1 VAELVH
7 VDLCVFF
14 QLSQNKEELVAQAL
28 HGLSSATMQDDGS
41 DLPAI
46 APPRNKAEHDEL
58 IRMIRLPFK
67 DTFLEQMVNEGG
79 FFYLEANQL
88 DDLAQKC
95 SEGGAIFLRETILQP
110 SIPGRQM
117 LFIPMTYQSDLVG
130 LLGVP
135 TPKGMHFFRPKEV
148 GTLLAICAQTTSA
161 IRNATLFGERE
172 LAYAELQ
179 RMDKLKDE
187 FIVTASHELRT
198 PLSAIIG
205 YTSLLR
211 RQSARIS
218 PPQILRFA
226 TKIGGAAQQLLDLVS
241 NMTVAAQMGAVDKK
255 LELTIAPVQVLSAA
269 EIAASMLSMSAEQ
282 KIINNVDPELWVNGD
297 ALYFRQVISN
307 LLENAS
313 KYSPPESQITLS
325 AEATKLINIQ
335 NLLPEDQIDHAAMVE
350 QENMPIVLIRVQDQG
365 EGILPEDES
374 KIFEKFVRAPR
385 SLTTPVRGS
394 GLGLYICRR
403 YVEAMG
409 GRLWLEKSIPN
420 KGSTFTFYLPRVE
433 SPIETG
439 EYEAG
444 EHKKS

>member
-1 VAELVH
+1 
-7 VDLCVFF
+7 
-14 QLSQNKEELVAQAL
+14 
-28 HGLSSATMQDDGS
+28 
-41 DLPAI
+41 
-46 APPRNKAEHDEL
+46 
-58 IRMIRLPFK
+58 
-67 DTFLEQMVNEGG
+67 
-79 FFYLEANQL
+79 
-88 DDLAQKC
+88 
-95 SEGGAIFLRETILQP
+95 
-110 SIPGRQM
+110 
-117 LFIPMTYQSDLVG
+117 
-130 LLGVP
+130 
-135 TPKGMHFFRPKEV
+135 
-148 GTLLAICAQTTSA
+148 
-161 IRNATLFGERE
+161 